1 MAEISP
7 RLVQAHIHWAL
18 HNAAGERLYDFEAIY
33 TVIRSDGALHITA
46 IAHNELPQYQACLAR
61 LRRQLELEEE
71 RERLKQALIL
81 AVLVIFGLAFGFALI
96 NIFLVALFWEHGWI
110 AAIGVLALLYFGIAF
125 GAALKLRSAILRRS
139 GLFPATL
146 AELGK
151 DCEQLRKSL
160 RE

>member
-1 MAEISP
+1 MNDADSNLAQDGSSSFFQTLKILLADLGS
-7 RLVQAHIHWAL
+7 AL
-18 HNAAGERLYDFEAIY
+18 HTRLDLFV
-33 TVIRSDGALHITA
+33 T
-46 IAHNELPQYQACLAR
+46 
-61 LRRQLELEEE
+61 ELEEE

-96 NIFLVALFWEHGWI
+96 NIFLVALFWERGWI